1 MSISRIILLIF
12 IAANVANAADSAPEN
27 AAEDDKGFYVLM
39 DRDPGELP
47 DPPNMDKIRTIP
59 VGGGIYVL
67 QGAFSNTG
75 ICIGENSVVMVD
87 PSMPEISD
95 AVVASVRALT
105 DKPIEYVINTHWHWD
120 HVGANENMA
129 KLGATLVAQ
138 EDALQWMTTWQISG
152 RAGTPKAPQPPLGV
166 PKITFS
172 DRMNIDVAGCPITL
186 TSPEPAHTD
195 GDAIVYFSSAN
206 IYQVGDIYLQ
216 GTFPY
221 FDLNTG
227 GSINGLI
234 ATLDKLLDEIS
245 PDTVVIPGHGAV
257 SNAAEMREFRD
268 MAGTVRDRV
277 QGAIDAG
284 KSKDET
290 LAMNLTADLDEQWG
304 NPFVTGPFLTT
315 IIYVSLTGTQ

>member
-1 MSISRIILLIF
+1 MNISKTIVLIF
-12 IAANVANAADSAPEN
+12 SAVSLANAADSAPEQTL
-27 AAEDDKGFYVLM
+27 EDEKGFFVLM
-39 DRDPGELP
+39 DRDPDELP
-47 DPPNMDKIRTIP
+47 DPPNIDKITTVPI
-59 VGGGIYVL
+59 GGGIYVL

-75 ICIGENSVVMVD
+75 ICIGDDSVVMVD

-172 DRMNIDVAGCPITL
+172 ERMNIDVAGCPITL
-186 TSPEPAHTD
+186 TSSEPAHTE
-195 GDAIVYFSSAN
+195 GDAIVYFSAAD
-206 IYQVGDIYLQ
+206 IYQLGDIYLQ

-227 GSINGLI
+227 GNINGLI
-234 ATLDKLLDEIS
+234 ATLDKLLAEIS
-245 PDTVVIPGHGAV
+245 PDTVVIPGHGAI
-257 SNAAEMREFRD
+257 SNGAEMREFRD
-268 MAGTVRDRV
+268 MAVTVRERV

-290 LAMNLTADLDEQWG
+290 VAMSLTADLDEQWG

-315 IIYVSLTGTQ
+315 IIYVSLTGNK